1 MLVAAPAT
9 KGSPTKDLT
18 AVEPGDEVAQSVF
31 DAGGA
36 MGSVSDCQANG
47 NHQPPPPQAE
57 AEQVVEDGVAVD
69 RINGNYQPLELV
81 AEAGQVVEEGD
92 AGVTMEGVASIAL
105 LPTGAISGHFIRLP
119 DSICYGLHGTPI
131 SCERECSRGEDY
143 RLIKL
148 TIIDFKSKREKVLV
162 VECRGHDAA
171 RLQNIDHLHG
181 WEDDI
186 VGLVEKEHG
195 NQKVL
200 LSFECE
206 TLKADKDAED
216 HIAKYMPNLCG
227 LDAVV
232 NIGKM
237 SISGINLDEDAE
249 PRGYN

>member
-1 MLVAAPAT
+1 MMAAE
-9 KGSPTKDLT
+9 SP
-18 AVEPGDEVAQSVF
+18 DEVVAQPVF
-31 DAGGA
+31 EHTEGA
-36 MGSVSDCQANG
+36 MGLVIDSQANG
-47 NHQPPPPQAE
+47 NHQPAPAPAE
-57 AEQVVEDGVAVD
+57 AEQA
-69 RINGNYQPLELV
+69 
-81 AEAGQVVEEGD
+81 VEEGD
-92 AGVTMEGVASIAL
+92 AGETMEGVASIAL
-105 LPTGAISGHFIRLP
+105 LPSGAISGHFIRLP

-216 HIAKYMPNLCG
+216 HIIKYMPNLRG

-237 SISGINLDEDAE
+237 CITGINLNEDDE
-249 PRGYN
+249 PRRDN

>member
-1 MLVAAPAT
+1 ML
-9 KGSPTKDLT
+9 G
-18 AVEPGDEVAQSVF
+18 
-31 DAGGA
+31 AGGA
-36 MGSVSDCQANG
+36 VSSVSDSEAND
-47 NHQPPPPQAE
+47 NHQPPPPVAN
-57 AEQVVEDGVAVD
+57 AEQA
-69 RINGNYQPLELV
+69 
-81 AEAGQVVEEGD
+81 VEEGD
-92 AGVTMEGVASIAL
+92 ADLTMEGVASIAL
-105 LPTGAISGHFIRLP
+105 LPSGAISGHFIRLP
-119 DSICYGLHGTPI
+119 DSICYGLQGTPI

-148 TIIDFKSKREKVLV
+148 AIIDFKSKREKVLV

-200 LSFECE
+200 FSFECE

-216 HIAKYMPNLCG
+216 HIAKYMPNLRG

-237 SISGINLDEDAE
+237 SITGINLDKDDG
-249 PRGYN
+249 PRGEMKTLC

>member
-1 MLVAAPAT
+1 ARPSRSLSREEAKREGRTTVAAAALRRTFESSTTFVPAPAA
-9 KGSPTKDLT
+9 KGSSIKEGTMAAESP
-18 AVEPGDEVAQSVF
+18 DEVVAQSVPEHTE
-31 DAGGA
+31 GA
-36 MGSVSDCQANG
+36 MGLVLDSQANG
-47 NHQPPPPQAE
+47 NHQPAPAPAE
-57 AEQVVEDGVAVD
+57 AEQA
-69 RINGNYQPLELV
+69 
-81 AEAGQVVEEGD
+81 VEEGD
-92 AGVTMEGVASIAL
+92 AGEKMEGVASIAL
-105 LPTGAISGHFIRLP
+105 LPSGAISGHFIRLP
-119 DSICYGLHGTPI
+119 DSICYGLQGTPI

-206 TLKADKDAED
+206 TLKADKDTED
-216 HIAKYMPNLCG
+216 HIIKYMP
-227 LDAVV
+227 
-232 NIGKM
+232 K
-237 SISGINLDEDAE
+237 
-249 PRGYN
+249 

>member
-1 MLVAAPAT
+1 MMA
-9 KGSPTKDLT
+9 S
-18 AVEPGDEVAQSVF
+18 ESSDEVVQLVF
-31 DAGGA
+31 GAGGA
-36 MGSVSDCQANG
+36 MGLVSDSQANW
-47 NHQPPPPQAE
+47 NHQSAPAE
-57 AEQVVEDGVAVD
+57 AQQA
-69 RINGNYQPLELV
+69 
-81 AEAGQVVEEGD
+81 VEEGD
-92 AGVTMEGVASIAL
+92 ASETMEGVASVAL
-105 LPTGAISGHFIRLP
+105 LPSGAISGHFIRLP
-119 DSICYGLHGTPI
+119 DSICYGLQGTPI

-143 RLIKL
+143 RLLKL

-216 HIAKYMPNLCG
+216 HIIKYMPNLRG

-232 NIGKM
+232 NVGKM
-237 SISGINLDEDAE
+237 CITGINLSEDDE
-249 PRGYN
+249 PRGDN

>member
-1 MLVAAPAT
+1 MA
-9 KGSPTKDLT
+9 S
-18 AVEPGDEVAQSVF
+18 ESSDEVAQSVF
-31 DAGGA
+31 GAGGA
-36 MGSVSDCQANG
+36 MGLVSESQANG
-47 NHQPPPPQAE
+47 NHQPAPEE
-57 AEQVVEDGVAVD
+57 AQQ
-69 RINGNYQPLELV
+69 N
-81 AEAGQVVEEGD
+81 VEEGD
-92 AGVTMEGVASIAL
+92 AGETMEGVASIAL
-105 LPTGAISGHFIRLP
+105 LPSGAISGHFIRLP
-119 DSICYGLHGTPI
+119 DSICYGLQGTPI

-143 RLIKL
+143 RLLKL

-216 HIAKYMPNLCG
+216 HIIKYMPNLRG

-237 SISGINLDEDAE
+237 CISGINLKEDDEPKGD
-249 PRGYN
+249 N